1 MNFLNA
7 ELVKPGIRRRG
18 EEGEKFCPF
27 SRQDWKRGS
36 AGMLSVLIKTMMHK
50 TQCCRSR
57 RCTQR
62 AGLPQ
67 VRGFF
72 WTAAGKGS
80 KAEGRAALST
90 CEVRPGD
97 IKAQEIIHSAEGS
110 SAAQQRRA
118 AAAFYA
124 ARFLHRKIG
133 KPTSNVFHFSCF
145 SSSIKDGGET
155 LQR

>member
-1 MNFLNA
+1 MQLNFLNA

-50 TQCCRSR
+50 TQCCRSPGAAR
-57 RCTQR
+57 RD
-62 AGLPQ
+62 P
-67 VRGFF
+67 
-72 WTAAGKGS
+72 GS
-80 KAEGRAALST
+80 LRCRFLDGGGERKYCRGRAALST

-110 SAAQQRRA
+110 SAAQQRRST
-118 AAAFYA
+118 AAFYA
-124 ARFLHRKIG
+124 ARRSYSQKNRKVT
-133 KPTSNVFHFSCF
+133 PNVFHCF
-145 SSSIKDGGET
+145 CFCFYRSLEDT
-155 LQR
+155 D